1 MAEHR
6 VRKNDIIYIIPND
19 ELFEMLEKHEAFID
33 DYGRLMNRKTHRVLK
48 ELKHYANTPLVQQ
61 KTSVSAP
68 TPGRQ
73 EMSWGD
79 QFKDI
84 IREDVAEAVSE
95 IIGYT
100 VDRVTDKVF
109 YEIMPNWWY
118 GRVMPF
124 FQQKKEN
131 RADPKAKTT
140 VVVRKVKTNT
150 EPATVKPTT
159 NKQLSK
165 EEADAEKRK
174 VLYLWLGM
182 LSSLK
187 KLHDAGEIDE
197 DSTLAQLTDPTMLK
211 RVNGFLSENPNLLEM
226 EKYITLQDLLGR
238 DLFKEGQLIPIEATE
253 IETIAESYEHKAET
267 DITEDNKDGR

>member
-6 VRKNDIIYIIPND
+6 VRKNDIIYIISND
-19 ELFEMLEKHEAFID
+19 ELFEMWKSHEAFID

-73 EMSWGD
+73 EMSFGD
-79 QFKDI
+79 QAKGV
-84 IREDVAEAVSE
+84 IRENVAEVGRE

-100 VDRVTDKVF
+100 VDSVTNKVF
-109 YEIMPNWWY
+109 YEIIPNWWY

-131 RADPKAKTT
+131 RAETKAKTT
-140 VVVRKVKTNT
+140 VVVRKATTNT
-150 EPATVKPTT
+150 ETATVKPTT

-165 EEADAEKRK
+165 EEADVEKRK

-197 DSTLAQLTDPTMLK
+197 DSTLVQLTDPTMLK
-211 RVNGFLSENPNLLEM
+211 
-226 EKYITLQDLLGR
+226 
-238 DLFKEGQLIPIEATE
+238 
-253 IETIAESYEHKAET
+253 
-267 DITEDNKDGR
+267 